1 MRISAGIVS
10 YTISILHGLGSV
22 SDDNVI
28 DRLNIFYALDFC
40 LFFLNSYLV
49 TNNRIHMFL
58 RYILHV
64 SYVTLL
70 ASMVKRINRW

>member
-22 SDDNVI
+22 PGNRSFEHI
-28 DRLNIFYALDFC
+28 LRTG
-40 LFFLNSYLV
+40 FLSSHLV
-49 TNNRIHMFL
+49 TNNRIHTLL